1 MKNIKGINKKQLKLV
16 NKVMEKQEIKNG
28 DLEAIARKGL
38 SVIYSCSKNTNKYI
52 IEILENKHNDTL
64 EEIKQEIYINIL
76 ENGYIINGFLNVK
89 KCCFKVV
96 KNNDTLI
103 LLDKK
108 NAFRCINNYIY
119 KRKKEQL
126 HEMEIFTTEEKQTN
140 YDYISYMQYITK
152 NENNYK
158 KHRLNIEE
166 LGLTRRQKEILN
178 IYATTQSICKVAELL
193 GISKQAVSKT
203 IKAIQNKV
211 LQVA

>member
-1 MKNIKGINKKQLKLV
+1 MKIKGINKKQIKLY
-16 NKVMEKQEIKNG
+16 NSKVEKQEIKNG

-52 IEILENKHNDTL
+52 IEILENKHVDTL
-64 EEIKQEIYINIL
+64 EEIKQEIFLNIL
-76 ENGYIINGFLNVK
+76 ENGYIINGFLNIK

-96 KNNDTLI
+96 NNKNELI
-103 LLDKK
+103 LLNKK

-119 KRKKEQL
+119 KRKKEHL
-126 HEMEIFTTEEKQTN
+126 HELEIFTTEENQTN
-140 YDYISYMQYITK
+140 YDYISYMNYITK

-158 KHRLNIEE
+158 KHTLNIEE
-166 LGLTRRQKEILN
+166 IGLTTRQKEILN

-193 GISKQAVSKT
+193 GISKQAVDKT
-203 IKAIQNKV
+203 IKTIRKKV